1 MDFAWYQFDQIKNK
15 KGTINTGYKIKIV
28 SLKIS
33 TTIDTQDKYPYPK
46 RGFLF
51 SGFYETAQTILGGD
65 IGFTNLSFDY
75 KNYFTLSSDHTISPR
90 VSLGFGDKTLPLS
103 QHYSLGG
110 QYSFFGMREDEFRGR
125 QLFLASFEYRYNLP
139 IDLFFDTY
147 FMLRYDLGSVWAEQ
161 ESIRFKDLRHGIGA
175 SLSLDT
181 PIGPA
186 EFAVGR
192 SFLFKKNLPGN
203 PISWGEAIFYFSIG
217 YYF

>member
-1 MDFAWYQFDQIKNK
+1 L
-15 KGTINTGYKIKIV
+15 KIV

-33 TTIDTQDKYPYPK
+33 TTIDTQDKYPFPNS
-46 RGFLF
+46 GFLF

-75 KNYFTLSSDHTISPR
+75 KSYFSVAHDHTLSPR
-90 VSLGFGDKTLPLS
+90 FSLGFGDKTLPLS

-110 QYSFFGMREDEFRGR
+110 LYSFFGMREDEFRGR
-125 QLFLASFEYRYNLP
+125 QLFLASLEYRYNFP
-139 IDLFFDTY
+139 VDLFFDTY
-147 FMLRYDLGSVWAEQ
+147 LMLRYDLGSIWDVQDA
-161 ESIRFKDLRHGIGA
+161 IRFKDLRHGVGA
-175 SLSLDT
+175 TLSLDT

-186 EFAVGR
+186 DFAVGR

-203 PISWGEAIFYFSIG
+203 PISWGNVIFYFSIG